1 MPDMRRRAVEA
12 LELADQEARTPWERA
27 ALPDLERGRQVLSS
41 ADLYWVSSEMTEL
54 ALDAATD
61 LPAWIPF
68 AEAPAPTGFILY
80 ERPLPDRSPL
90 LAAEEAW
97 VDGAPEKRRAEAMAM
112 CGMMWA
118 CVAGGLTVWPVM
130 REPRSVPPMV
140 MTGILASTV
149 PSTEPLEDY
158 PDRWAGPMAL
168 LGATWVLMGQDKV
181 SSSTPREVVTGR
193 DAAIR
198 ARSGQGPARVQVI
211 DLRPMRYVPTEEAD
225 PDTGRTYTH
234 RWVVRGHWRQQA
246 VGEGRAQRR
255 PTWVSSYLKGPEG
268 APLLTG
274 DRVYVWRR

>member
-1 MPDMRRRAVEA
+1 MV
-12 LELADQEARTPWERA
+12 DQEARTPQERA
-27 ALPDLERGRQVLSS
+27 GLPALERGREVLAS
-41 ADLYWVSSEMTEL
+41 ADLYWVSAEMTEL

-61 LPAWIPF
+61 LPEWIPF
-68 AEAPAPTGFILY
+68 AEAPAPTGLVLY
-80 ERPLPDRSPL
+80 ERDLPDRSPL
-90 LAAEEAW
+90 LAAQEAW
-97 VDGAPEKRRAEAMAM
+97 VDGSPEQRRAQTMAM

-130 REPRSVPPMV
+130 REPRATPPTII
-140 MTGILASTV
+140 TGALATTV
-149 PSTEPLEDY
+149 PSTKPIIDY
-158 PDRWAGPMAL
+158 PDRWSGPMAL

-181 SSSTPREVVTGR
+181 ASSTPRDVDTGR

-198 ARSGQGPARVQVI
+198 ARRGQGPARVQVI
-211 DLRPMRYVPTEEAD
+211 DLRPMRYVPTQESD

-234 RWVVRGHWRQQA
+234 RWVVRGHWRQQP

-255 PTWVSSYLKGPEG
+255 PTWVHSYLKGPEG